1 MKTIYL
7 KIRTYIYLCL
17 TMEIG
22 KINKLLVE
30 RSTDNGLYLVDRK
43 GNEVLLPNAYVIDEI
58 KLDDEIDVFVYND
71 SEDRIV
77 ATTLTP
83 FIQLEEFAWL
93 KVKEVTRFGA
103 FVDWGLPKDLLVPF
117 ARQKEKMQEDK
128 YYLIY
133 LLRDIQTDRLLGTSK
148 VNPFFIYENID
159 LNISDE
165 VHLLPYE
172 YSDLGIKAV
181 VNGKY
186 SGLIFNSDVH
196 KDVQAGE
203 KIKGYVKNIREDG
216 KIDISLSPMGYKN
229 SIDKNT
235 EIILNAL
242 KENDGI
248 LLISD
253 KSSPEEISSIL
264 GMSKKAFKN
273 TIGKLYKEKL
283 VLLEKDRIKL
293 TK

>member
-1 MKTIYL
+1 
-7 KIRTYIYLCL
+7 
-17 TMEIG
+17 MEIG
-22 KINKLLVE
+22 KTNKLLVE
-30 RSTDNGLYLVDRK
+30 RSTENGLYLVDRN
-43 GNEVLLPNAYVIDEI
+43 GNEVLMPNAYVTEDIN
-58 KLDDEIDVFVYND
+58 LDDEIEVFVYND

-77 ATTLTP
+77 ATTLVP
-83 FIQLEEFAWL
+83 FIQLDEFAWL
-93 KVKEVTRFGA
+93 KVKEVTQFGA

-133 LLRDIQTDRLLGTSK
+133 LLRDVQTDRLLGTTK

-159 LNISDE
+159 LKISDE
-165 VHLLPYE
+165 VELLPFE
-172 YSDLGIKAV
+172 FSDLGIKTV
-181 VNGKY
+181 INGKY

-196 KDVQAGE
+196 QDVTPGK

-216 KIDISLSPMGYKN
+216 KIDISLSPIGYEK

-235 EIILNAL
+235 DIVLNAL

-248 LLISD
+248 LLLSD
-253 KSSPEEISSIL
+253 KSSPEEISSRL

-273 TIGKLYKEKL
+273 SIGKLYKQKL
-283 VLLEKDRIKL
+283 ILIERDGVKLLKKN
-293 TK
+293 